1 MGKTRPTR
9 TKVHAKLVQMH
20 GFGVS
25 VDEGAS
31 AHGILRDYLANL
43 DGDIG
48 GGG

>member
-1 MGKTRPTR
+1 MYRFLGTE
-9 TKVHAKLVQMH
+9 LSNSGVQMH

-25 VDEGAS
+25 VDEGAR